1 MGAVT
6 SLGRSE
12 LKYAVQIH
20 PPVHRSLSELTEQM
34 VTVTGAVN
42 FCSSSWQRPGG
53 PSSALQDF
61 AANPLLQ
68 PPLGESWVSGPCV
81 LEIDDYVHLWVGISS
96 GILHLVSHD
105 GLSTWTAVEMTVDY
119 PGASRASVTRE
130 PKSNVVYLF
139 YEQTDP
145 PQHGFTSTKVKLISA
160 KLPSAAFSAG
170 DWLWSEATEVLQ
182 PELEWEK
189 VQVAKVGNPFV
200 VYSSFRDQWLLYYS
214 ASSVFRRKDSKN
226 PPPMYIGIAAAPAV
240 EGPYRRINE
249 KPFLGTS
256 EGVPQ
261 VIGAGSFKMIK
272 GFDVLNYDEEAG
284 IGRRLL
290 ALESRIT
297 RSKDSSVSSIA
308 LLASADGFSWS
319 LIDAN
324 FLAPS
329 AEKSW
334 KKANIHTFDTMIPSF
349 DPDHVFI
356 YYDARDNFK
365 KSTECVGVARIPVV
379 FLESIACTTATR
391 VGAT

>member
-105 GLSTWTAVEMTVDY
+105 GLSTWTAVEMTVDC

-170 DWLWSEATEVLQ
+170 TGCGVKLRRFSSRNWSGRRCKWQ
-182 PELEWEK
+182 K
-189 VQVAKVGNPFV
+189 
-200 VYSSFRDQWLLYYS
+200 WLLYYS

>member
-6 SLGRSE
+6 SLGRSSPA
-12 LKYAVQIH
+12 KYAVQIH
-20 PPVHRSLSELTEQM
+20 PPVQRSLSELTEQM
-34 VTVTGAVN
+34 VTATGAVAKSS
-42 FCSSSWQRPGG
+42 SSSWRKQGA

-61 AANPLLQ
+61 SANPLLQ
-68 PPLGESWVSGPCV
+68 PPLGESWVSSPCV

-105 GLSTWTAVEMTVDY
+105 GLSNWTAVEMTVDC
-119 PGASRASVTRE
+119 PGASRPFVVRGD
-130 PKSNVVYLF
+130 PGSNVVYLF

-160 KLPSAAFSAG
+160 RLPSAAFSAG
-170 DWLWSEATEVLQ
+170 DWLWSSATEVLQ

-189 VQVAKVGNPFV
+189 VQVARVGNPFV

-240 EGPYRRINE
+240 EGPYRRLNE

-329 AEKSW
+329 AKEKCW
-334 KKANIHTFDTMIPSF
+334 KKANIHAFDTMIPSF
-349 DPDHVFI
+349 DP
-356 YYDARDNFK
+356 A
-365 KSTECVGVARIPVV
+365 P
-379 FLESIACTTATR
+379 
-391 VGAT
+391 